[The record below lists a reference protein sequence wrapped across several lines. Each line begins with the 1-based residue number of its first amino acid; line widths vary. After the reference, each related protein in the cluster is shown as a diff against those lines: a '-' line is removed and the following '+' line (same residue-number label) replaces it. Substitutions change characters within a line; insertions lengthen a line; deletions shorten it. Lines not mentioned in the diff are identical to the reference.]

1 MLSSFLWHDYETF
14 GVRPMAD
21 RPSQFAAQRTDAKLN
36 CIGDP
41 VVWYCSPA
49 DDVLPH
55 PMACLITGIT
65 PQEARRKGVAEVVF
79 AQNILNEMMQ
89 PGTCSVGYNS
99 IRFDDTVT
107 RNLLYRNL
115 LDPYERE
122 YKNGNTRWDLIDL
135 ARMYYALRPDEIQ
148 WPMHEAGKPS
158 FRLEDLS
165 AANDIAHEGAH
176 DALADV
182 RATIDLARLFRK
194 IQPRLFNWGL
204 SLRNQKQVMNLLDPV
219 DPSPLLHTS
228 SKISAERGCTTL
240 VLPLAVMP
248 DRPKSV
254 IVFDLMADPTPLIQQ
269 PAEVIQDLVFTPAA
283 DLPEDV
289 ERLPLK
295 AIHSNHVPM
304 VAPVATLKGVDL
316 QRIQLDPDRCRRHAA
331 SLIASL
337 APIRHK
343 VAEVFSASYADGQET
358 NDPDFMIYTGGFFSP
373 ADKHLMKK
381 VLATPAGKLGGQSWS
396 FKDKRLPLMLFR
408 YRARN
413 YPDTLSVE
421 EADKWK
427 KDRKARLIESRD
439 SSHFTLRDFRQE
451 MAEARELK
459 QSGPEAHR
467 ILDQLEAWVL
477 DIGLEDL

>member
-1 MLSSFLWHDYETF
+1 VLSSFLWHDYETF
-14 GVRPMAD
+14 GARPMID
-21 RPSQFAAQRTDAKLN
+21 RPSQFAAQRTDIRLN
-36 CIGDP
+36 CIGEP

-65 PQEARRKGVAEVVF
+65 PQDARRRGVAEASF
-79 AQNILNEMMQ
+79 AQNILDEMMQ

-115 LDPYERE
+115 RDPYERE
-122 YKNGNTRWDLIDL
+122 YKNGNSRWDLIDL
-135 ARMYYALRPDEIQ
+135 ARMYYALRPDDIQ

-194 IQPRLFNWGL
+194 IQPRLFDWGL
-204 SLRNQKQVMNLLDPV
+204 GLRNPRQVMNLLDPV
-219 DPSPLLHTS
+219 DPRPLLHTS
-228 SKISAERGCTTL
+228 SKIPATRGCTSL

-248 DRPKSV
+248 ERPKSV

-269 PAEVIQDLVFTPAA
+269 NAEVIHDLVFTPAA
-283 DLPEDV
+283 DMPEGI

-304 VAPVATLKGVDL
+304 VAPATTLKGVDL
-316 QRIQLDPDRCRRHAA
+316 QRIQLDPDRCRQHAA
-331 SLIASL
+331 RLTASL
-337 APIRHK
+337 ASIRHK
-343 VAEVFSASYADGQET
+343 VLEVFSASYADSQET
-358 NDPDFMIYTGGFFSP
+358 NDPDLMLYSGGFFSSV
-373 ADKHLMKK
+373 DRHLMKK
-381 VLATPAGKLGGQSWS
+381 VLEVPAKNLGGHSWS
-396 FKDKRLPLMLFR
+396 FQDKRLPSMLFR

-413 YPDTLSVE
+413 YPGTLSME
-421 EADKWK
+421 EADLWN
-427 KDRKARLIESRD
+427 KDRKARLIEASD
-439 SSHFTLRDFRQE
+439 STHFTLQDFRRE
-451 MAEARELK
+451 MAEARDLK
-459 QSGPEAHR
+459 QGEPEAQN

-477 DIGLEDL
+477 EIGLENL

>member
-1 MLSSFLWHDYETF
+1 M
-14 GVRPMAD
+14 
-21 RPSQFAAQRTDAKLN
+21 
-36 CIGDP
+36 
-41 VVWYCSPA
+41 
-49 DDVLPH
+49 
-55 PMACLITGIT
+55 
-65 PQEARRKGVAEVVF
+65 
-79 AQNILNEMMQ
+79 
-89 PGTCSVGYNS
+89 
-99 IRFDDTVT
+99 
-107 RNLLYRNL
+107 
-115 LDPYERE
+115 
-122 YKNGNTRWDLIDL
+122 
-135 ARMYYALRPDEIQ
+135 
-148 WPMHEAGKPS
+148 
-158 FRLEDLS
+158 
-165 AANDIAHEGAH
+165 
-176 DALADV
+176 
-182 RATIDLARLFRK
+182 
-194 IQPRLFNWGL
+194 
-204 SLRNQKQVMNLLDPV
+204 QVMKLLDPV

-228 SKISAERGCTTL
+228 SKIPADRGCTTL

-269 PAEVIQDLVFTPAA
+269 PAEVIQDLVFTPVA

-343 VAEVFSASYADGQET
+343 VAEVFSASYADSQET
-358 NDPDFMIYTGGFFSP
+358 NDPDFMIYTGGFFST

-381 VLATPAGKLGGQSWS
+381 VRAAPADKLGVQSWS

-421 EADKWK
+421 EADQWK
-427 KDRKARLIESRD
+427 KDRKARLIESGD
-439 SSHFTLRDFRQE
+439 ASHFTLRDFRQE

-459 QSGPEAHR
+459 QSGPEAHS

>member
-1 MLSSFLWHDYETF
+1 
-14 GVRPMAD
+14 MAD
-21 RPSQFAAQRTDAKLN
+21 RPSQFAAQRTDAKLD

-55 PMACLITGIT
+55 PMSCFITGIT
-65 PQEARRKGVAEVVF
+65 PQEARRKGVAEAVF

-89 PGTCSVGYNS
+89 SGTCSVGYNS

-115 LDPYERE
+115 HDPYERE
-122 YKNGNTRWDLIDL
+122 YKNGNSRWDLIDL

-194 IQPRLFNWGL
+194 IQPRLFDWGL
-204 SLRNQKQVMNLLDPV
+204 SLRNQMQVMNLLDPV

-228 SKISAERGCTTL
+228 SKIPADRGCTTL

-254 IVFDLMADPTPLIQQ
+254 IVFDLMADPAPLIEQ
-269 PAEVIQDLVFTPAA
+269 PSEVIHDLVFTSAA
-283 DLPEDV
+283 DLPEEV
-289 ERLPLK
+289 ERMPLK

-331 SLIASL
+331 RLIASL

-343 VAEVFSASYADGQET
+343 VAEVFSASYADSQET
-358 NDPDFMIYTGGFFSP
+358 NDPDLMIYTGGFFSP
-373 ADKHLMKK
+373 ADRHLMKK
-381 VLATPAGKLGGQSWS
+381 VLAVPADKLVGQSWA

-421 EADKWK
+421 EAEQWN
-427 KDRKARLIESRD
+427 KDRKARLIESKD

-451 MAEARELK
+451 MAEVRELK
-459 QSGPEAHR
+459 QSEPEAHT
-467 ILDQLEAWVL
+467 ILDQLDAWVL
-477 DIGLEDL
+477 EIGLEDL

>member
-14 GVRPMAD
+14 GARPMAD
-21 RPSQFAAQRTDAKLN
+21 RPSQFAAQRTDASLK
-36 CIGDP
+36 CMGEP

-65 PQEARRKGVAEVVF
+65 PQEARRKGVAEAVF
-79 AQNILNEMMQ
+79 AQNILDEMMQ

-115 LDPYERE
+115 RDPYERE

-158 FRLEDLS
+158 FRLQDLS

-194 IQPRLFNWGL
+194 IQPRLFDWGL
-204 SLRNQKQVMNLLDPV
+204 GLRNQKKVMDLLDPV
-219 DPSPLLHTS
+219 DPRPLLHTS
-228 SKISAERGCTTL
+228 SKIPASRGCTSL

-254 IVFDLMADPTPLIQQ
+254 IVFDLMADPTALIQQ
-269 PAEVIQDLVFTPAA
+269 PAEVIHDLVFTPAA
-283 DLPEDV
+283 DMPEDV

-304 VAPVATLKGVDL
+304 VAPAATLKGVDL
-316 QRIQLDPDRCRRHAA
+316 QRIQLDPDRCRQHAA
-331 SLIASL
+331 RLIASL
-337 APIRHK
+337 ASIRHK
-343 VAEVFSASYADGQET
+343 VVEVFSASYADSQET
-358 NDPDFMIYTGGFFSP
+358 NDPDLMIYSGGFFSP
-373 ADKHLMKK
+373 PDRHLMKK
-381 VLATPAGKLGGQSWS
+381 IIEAPADQLGGHSWS
-396 FKDKRLPLMLFR
+396 FQDERLPLMLLR

-413 YPDTLSVE
+413 YPDTLSLE
-421 EADKWK
+421 EADLWR
-427 KDRKARLIESRD
+427 KDRKTRLIDARD
-439 SSHFTLRDFRQE
+439 SAHFTLTNFRQE

-459 QSGPEAHR
+459 QGEPEAQG

-477 DIGLEDL
+477 EIGLENL